1 VTDSTPSWE
10 STTVAAVLARRSHE
24 DVSALLADLVT
35 LLSEAVPG
43 ARVQRA
49 LIRRHITSLRLPLG
63 GTIYLLQRHPD
74 GSFEAARQQEVR
86 GVVIR
91 TEPMELDAFLGELGP
106 AIDAELRRSERGRD
120 ALRTWLESVDR

>member
-1 VTDSTPSWE
+1 MTDSTPSWE

-43 ARVQRA
+43 AQVQRA

-120 ALRTWLESVDR
+120 ALRTWLASMDR